1 MMTATTPIAVGLL
14 DDHHL
19 VREGIRSLLE
29 QQADVTVIGEAS
41 DLKGA
46 FALLEQPSLQ
56 VMIID
61 VTIGTEDA
69 LASLGA
75 LRARRPDVK
84 FLVLTMHNEAETVR
98 QALAQGAS
106 GYILKGAY
114 SSELVTAA
122 RAVAA
127 GERYLH
133 SSITTRVVED
143 YLRTDEDVLTSRER
157 EVLALIASGRSAAAV
172 GETLGISSHTVRR
185 HLANLRTK
193 LGLRGRGAILR
204 YAISHDLIR
213 APFSGNN

>member
-1 MMTATTPIAVGLL
+1 MIAATTPIVVGLV

-29 QQADVTVIGEAS
+29 QQSDLTVIGEAS

-46 FALLEQPSLQ
+46 FALLEESLLQ
-56 VMIID
+56 VMILDIS
-61 VTIGTEDA
+61 IGHEDA

-84 FLVLTMHNEAETVR
+84 FLVLTMHSEAETVR

-106 GYILKGAY
+106 GYLLKGAY

-143 YLRTDEDVLTSRER
+143 YLRTDDDVLTSRER
-157 EVLALIASGRSAAAV
+157 EVLALIASGRSASDV
-172 GETLGISSHTVRR
+172 GQTLGISSHTVRR

-193 LGLRGRGAILR
+193 LGLHGRGAVLR
-204 YAISHDLIR
+204 YAIGHDLVR
-213 APFSGNN
+213 APLN